1 MLDGDRSLRIVHCLW
16 DGEVGGTQRAVYQLV
31 REQLRDPSLEPA
43 ALFAQARGPYVEA
56 ARGLACPVFEFDLS
70 SGHAL
75 RELDRPIA
83 ALRRFDV
90 HHFHSAE
97 PLLMLASL
105 RCRGARR
112 VYTHRGGLVRYPARK
127 RVQYAIAGAMLRRG
141 FNGLSG
147 NTRHATRCASRLFRI
162 DPRAFQVTYN
172 GVEFELLE
180 PSRSADETR
189 AELGLQATDFVL
201 GTAAHLKRWKRMDRL
216 LQALKA
222 IQDPRLRLLV
232 VGDGEDRPRLES
244 LAGALDLG
252 DRVVFAG
259 LRLRI
264 GDYLQVMHAFCLPS
278 MGLESFGN
286 AAVEAMASGIPTI
299 VFRDG
304 GGMVEHIDS
313 GDTGFVV
320 GGQAELEAT
329 VSRLLADRAMAK
341 RVGSRGR
348 AAIRARYTA
357 RHSARAYKALYASAL
372 RSGDGS
378 DHA

>member
-1 MLDGDRSLRIVHCLW
+1 MLDGDRPLRVVHCLW
-16 DGEVGGTQRAVYQLV
+16 DGEVGGTERAVYQLV
-31 REQLRDPSLEPA
+31 REQLRDPSLEPGV
-43 ALFAQARGPYVEA
+43 LFAQARGPYVEA
-56 ARGLACPVFEFDLS
+56 ARELACPVFEFDLS

-105 RCRGARR
+105 RCRGACR
-112 VYTHRGGLVRYPARK
+112 VYTHRGGLIRYPPRK

-141 FNGLSG
+141 FDGLSG
-147 NTRHATRCASRLFRI
+147 NTRYATRCASQLFRI
-162 DPRAFQVTYN
+162 DADAFQVTYN
-172 GVEFELLE
+172 GIEFELLE
-180 PSRSADETR
+180 PSRSADDTR
-189 AELGLQATDFVL
+189 AELGLNATDFVL

-216 LQALKA
+216 LRALKA
-222 IQDPRLRLLV
+222 IQDPRLRLLIL
-232 VGDGEDRPRLES
+232 GDGEDRPRLES

-259 LRLRI
+259 LRLRV
-264 GDYLQVMHAFCLPS
+264 GDYLQEMHAFCLPS

-299 VFRDG
+299 VFNDG
-304 GGMVEHIDS
+304 GGLAEHIDS
-313 GDTGFVV
+313 EDTGFVV
-320 GGQAELEAT
+320 ADQRELETT
-329 VSRLLADRAMAK
+329 VRRLLADRALVE
-341 RVGSRGR
+341 RVGQRGR

-357 RHSARAYKALYASAL
+357 ERSAEAYRALYASAL
-372 RSGDGS
+372 DRHTGNR
-378 DHA
+378 HA